1 MSSRRATARPRRKT
15 GSRSPSAYRRRAHS
29 SRSTCLVS
37 RRTRRTPRT
46 RSNSST
52 TSCGRRSS
60 RRSATRCPIRTRT
73 WRRRRWSNR
82 KSATAPASIPR
93 KRSRSCSMS
102 TCRRRA
108 TTSAPAPA
116 PGTGS
121 RPASNSRISR
131 GTMPLLEIR
140 EVSKN
145 FGTVAAVD
153 RVSLSVEHGELFALL
168 GPSGCG
174 KTTLLRLIAGFE
186 LPDRGRIVIDGSDV
200 TGVPPYRRPVNMM
213 FQSYALFPH
222 LDVGGNVAFGLKQ
235 EGMERRRREA
245 RVAEM
250 LALVQMSDYARRRPH
265 ELSGGQKQ
273 RVALARA
280 LAKMPKLLLLDEPLA
295 ALDRKLREE
304 TRLELVGIQ
313 ERVGTSFVFVTHD
326 QEEALGMASRIAV
339 MERGRVAQI
348 GGAAEIYE
356 RPNSRFVADF
366 VGAVNLFD
374 GVLVAGFNMLSL
386 GVRGIEAALPLAEA
400 IDLPEGAEATLAVR
414 PEKLRLSAVQPEG
427 IGIAA
432 TVSSGGYQGGV
443 SIVHLTAIPGQVLKA
458 QMTSASAAAFNRG

>member
-1 MSSRRATARPRRKT
+1 
-15 GSRSPSAYRRRAHS
+15 
-29 SRSTCLVS
+29 
-37 RRTRRTPRT
+37 
-46 RSNSST
+46 
-52 TSCGRRSS
+52 
-60 RRSATRCPIRTRT
+60 
-73 WRRRRWSNR
+73 
-82 KSATAPASIPR
+82 
-93 KRSRSCSMS
+93 
-102 TCRRRA
+102 
-108 TTSAPAPA
+108 
-116 PGTGS
+116 
-121 RPASNSRISR
+121 
-131 GTMPLLEIR
+131 MPLLEIDA
-140 EVSKN
+140 VSKN
-145 FGTVAAVD
+145 FGAVTAVD
-153 RVSLSVEHGELFALL
+153 QVSLSVDRGELFALL

-200 TGVPPYRRPVNMM
+200 TAVPPYRRPVNMM

-222 LDVGGNVAFGLKQ
+222 LDVAGNVAFGLKQ

-304 TRLELVGIQ
+304 TRLELIGIQ

-339 MERGRVAQI
+339 MSQGRVAQI
-348 GGAAEIYE
+348 GSAAEIYE
-356 RPNSRFVADF
+356 RPGSRFVADF

-374 GVLVAGFNMLSL
+374 GVLVAGFNSL
-386 GVRGIEAALPLAEA
+386 ALNLTGITQPVPLPENT
-400 IDLPEGAEATLAVR
+400 DLPEGAEVSLAVR
-414 PEKLRLSAVQPEG
+414 PEKLRLTATRPDG
-427 IGIAA
+427 IAIAA
-432 TVSSGGYQGGV
+432 TVASINYQGGV
-443 SIVHLTAIPGQVLKA
+443 SVVHLTAVSGHALKA
-458 QMTSASAAAFNRG
+458 QMASKAAAAFERGAPVWASWDPADSLVLEQ

>member
-1 MSSRRATARPRRKT
+1 
-15 GSRSPSAYRRRAHS
+15 
-29 SRSTCLVS
+29 
-37 RRTRRTPRT
+37 
-46 RSNSST
+46 
-52 TSCGRRSS
+52 
-60 RRSATRCPIRTRT
+60 
-73 WRRRRWSNR
+73 
-82 KSATAPASIPR
+82 
-93 KRSRSCSMS
+93 
-102 TCRRRA
+102 
-108 TTSAPAPA
+108 
-116 PGTGS
+116 
-121 RPASNSRISR
+121 
-131 GTMPLLEIR
+131 MPLLEIS

-145 FGTVAAVD
+145 FGAVAAVD
-153 RVSLSVEHGELFALL
+153 QVSLSVDEGELFALL

-186 LPDRGRIVIDGSDV
+186 RPDAGRILIDGSDV
-200 TGVPPYRRPVNMM
+200 TQMPPYRRPVNMM

-222 LDVGGNVAFGLKQ
+222 LDVAGNIAFGLKQ
-235 EGMERRRREA
+235 EGMDRTRRDA

-304 TRLELVGIQ
+304 TRLELIGIQ

-339 MERGRVAQI
+339 MNQGRVVQL
-348 GGAAEIYE
+348 GPSAEIYE

-374 GVLVAGFNMLSL
+374 GVLVAGFN
-386 GVRGIEAALPLAEA
+386 ALALAIPEIDAPFPLAEM
-400 IDLPEGAEATLAVR
+400 IDLPEGAAITLA
-414 PEKLRLSAVQPEG
+414 
-427 IGIAA
+427 
-432 TVSSGGYQGGV
+432 
-443 SIVHLTAIPGQVLKA
+443 
-458 QMTSASAAAFNRG
+458 